1 MAVAKLS
8 PEIVASVQT
17 AAKKL
22 YKTKTS
28 CSFSHWHVS
37 MSKCLDFPPGSE
49 DLQQVKI
56 CYLCLHAGF
65 SDAAEQN
72 SWYHQLHLKVVAL
85 QPEHEMMDSLLW
97 YLSPLKI
104 ISRGALYL
112 QY

>member
-1 MAVAKLS
+1 
-8 PEIVASVQT
+8 
-17 AAKKL
+17 
-22 YKTKTS
+22 
-28 CSFSHWHVS
+28 
-37 MSKCLDFPPGSE
+37 MSKCLDW
-49 DLQQVKI
+49 DLQQVQI